1 LVAGDEFFEM
11 GRYLVL
17 GSGLAAA
24 LQTFIPQARL
34 LELGSGP
41 LLSVLVM
48 IGLAVLAFL
57 VYGPMVDLKSILMFR
72 QVFKRRAVV
81 YLILLPLTVIGAFG
95 LLWLAQVRL
104 ANLQSPPEEA
114 HDHHGS
120 SPSAWDL
127 VALVL
132 PIVLGLVTNA

>member
-1 LVAGDEFFEM
+1 MSGSRLHRSFQA
-11 GRYLVL
+11 LVL
-17 GSGLAAA
+17 ALLGL
-24 LQTFIPQARL
+24 FL
-34 LELGSGP
+34 LNKVWNGT
-41 LLSVLVM
+41 VLWY
-48 IGLAVLAFL
+48 INSRF
-57 VYGPMVDLKSILMFR
+57 
-72 QVFKRRAVV
+72 
-81 YLILLPLTVIGAFG
+81 LPLTVIGAFG

-104 ANLQSPPEEA
+104 ANLQSPPEEV

>member
-1 LVAGDEFFEM
+1 MSGSRLHRSFQA
-11 GRYLVL
+11 LVL
-17 GSGLAAA
+17 ALLGL
-24 LQTFIPQARL
+24 FL
-34 LELGSGP
+34 LNLIWTGK
-41 LLSVLVM
+41 VLWY
-48 IGLAVLAFL
+48 INSRF
-57 VYGPMVDLKSILMFR
+57 
-72 QVFKRRAVV
+72 
-81 YLILLPLTVIGAFG
+81 LPLTVIGAFG

-104 ANLQSPPEEA
+104 ANLQSRPEET